1 VQQKPLFL
9 PYLLLF
15 IGTLCIGWSAIF
27 VELANVPGLTSGFY
41 RVFIAA
47 IVLLPI
53 WFFSNKKNPPFK
65 ELILLLFGGVLFAL
79 DLNYWNEAI
88 LMSSAGISTALA
100 NFAPVWVAL
109 GAMLFFKTKLNV
121 WYWIG
126 TTIAIAGV
134 IVVIGWQKVQHL
146 EVSKGN
152 LFALIASFFYACY
165 LLVTSKARQKT
176 DTLTFMT
183 FATIGCTIT
192 LFISSQIQH
201 VSLQV
206 PMQSWLPLIGLGLI
220 THVAGWLTINYALG
234 YIPSAIASVMLLS
247 QAVWTTLFAIP
258 VLHEYLNTQ
267 QIIGGVIVLVGIL
280 IVNLKR

>member
-1 VQQKPLFL
+1 VQTKQIFV
-9 PYLLLF
+9 PYLFLF

-27 VELANVPGLTSGFY
+27 VELADVPGLTSAFY

-47 IVLLPI
+47 LVLLPT
-53 WFFSNKKNPPFK
+53 WLLTNRKLPPFK
-65 ELILLLFGGVLFAL
+65 ELMLLVLGGVLFGL

-109 GAMLFFKTKLNV
+109 GTLFFFKTKLNS

-126 TTIAIAGV
+126 TTIAITGV
-134 IVVIGWQKVQHL
+134 VVVIGWQKVQHL

-183 FATIGCTIT
+183 FATLASTIT
-192 LFISSQIQH
+192 LFISSRMQL

-206 PMQSWLPLIGLGLI
+206 PQQSWIWLIGLGLI

-234 YIPSAIASVMLLS
+234 FIPSAIASVMLLS

-280 IVNLKR
+280 MVNLKR